1 MDFEILIDSSFA
13 EHCSS
18 QNISPVHN
26 KHVLSLVN
34 DFEDGKWRFKHF
46 QNFIW
51 DNIAET
57 SLSITE
63 RRALVDQS
71 HSLLTA
77 AAENLRLVD
86 KDKSK
91 DISKGSELAEILL
104 YGIMKHH
111 YGALPVVP
119 KIFYK
124 QNVQDNAKGADSVH
138 LVIKDN
144 DFTVW
149 FGEAKFYNKIEDTR
163 LASIVSSVANS
174 LDTKKLKKENSII
187 TNVSDIDFL
196 IEDETLRKSIR
207 DALSSRISIDS
218 LKPKIHVPIF
228 ILHECEITNSYTN
241 MDSDYIKE
249 IKDYHLDRANAFFK
263 KQIKGLKGIHLY
275 DQVTFHIILFPV
287 PDKQRIVDRFVKKVE
302 QYKEDD

>member
-1 MDFEILIDSSFA
+1 MDFEILIDSSFS

-18 QNISPVHN
+18 KSISPIHN
-26 KHVLSLVN
+26 KYVLSLVN

-63 RRALVDQS
+63 RQALVDQS

-86 KDKSK
+86 KDQSK

-124 QNVQDNAKGADSVH
+124 QNTQDNAKGADSVH

-149 FGEAKFYNKIEDTR
+149 FGEAKFYNKIEDAR

-187 TNVSDIDFL
+187 TNVNDIDFL

-207 DALSSRISIDS
+207 DALSCRISIDS

-228 ILHECEITNSYTN
+228 ILHECEITRSCTR
-241 MDSDYIKE
+241 MDSDYINE
-249 IKDYHLDRANAFFK
+249 IKDYHIDRANAFFK
-263 KQIKGLKGIHLY
+263 KQIEGLKGVHLY

-287 PDKQRIVDRFVKKVE
+287 PDKQRIVDRFVRKVE

>member
-1 MDFEILIDSSFA
+1 MNFEVLIDSSFS
-13 EHCSS
+13 EYCSN
-18 QNISPVHN
+18 QDISPTHN
-26 KHVLSLVN
+26 KHVLSLIN
-34 DFEDGKWRFKHF
+34 DFEDGKWRFKKF
-46 QNFIW
+46 QNFVW

-57 SLSITE
+57 SLSIAE
-63 RRALVDQS
+63 RQALVDQS

-77 AAENLRLVD
+77 SAENLRLID
-86 KDKSK
+86 KDT

-111 YGALPVVP
+111 YDALPVVP

-124 QNVQDNAKGADSVH
+124 QNTQDNAKGADSVH

-149 FGEAKFYNKIEDTR
+149 FGEAKFYNKIEDAR
-163 LASIVSSVANS
+163 LSSIVKSVANC

-196 IEDETLRKSIR
+196 IEDEILRQSIK
-207 DALSSRISIDS
+207 DALSSRVSIDS
-218 LKPKIHVPIF
+218 LKPKIHIPIF
-228 ILHECEITNSYTN
+228 ILHECEITSTCKSIDDSYIYRMKT
-241 MDSDYIKE
+241 
-249 IKDYHLDRANAFFK
+249 YHIDRANAYFK
-263 KQIKGLKGIHLY
+263 KQIEELKSIHLY
-275 DQVTFHIILFPV
+275 EQITFHIILFPV
-287 PDKQRIVDRFVKKVE
+287 PDKKRIVDRFVKKVE